1 MTPDILNLA
10 NEVRLLFHQ
19 LVESG
24 EALHSGEPITM
35 GMRAVLEYLL
45 HNGASTVPDIAR
57 NRHVTR
63 QHIQILVNDLIEHD
77 AVELA
82 DNPAHKRSSLVT
94 LTRAGKQGIQRMKK
108 REVRFFDDLDLE
120 VSQSELRRAAKTL
133 QSLRESL
140 GERS

>member
-1 MTPDILNLA
+1 MTTDILNLT

-24 EALHSGEPITM
+24 EALHEAEPITM

-45 HNGASTVPDIAR
+45 DSGSSTVPDIAR

-63 QHIQILVNDLIEHD
+63 QHIQVLVNDLIEHG

-82 DNPAHKRSSLVT
+82 DNPAHKRSSLVA
-94 LTRAGKQGIQRMKK
+94 LTRKGKQTIQRMKV
-108 REVRFFDDLDLE
+108 REDRFFAELGPAA
-120 VSQSELRRAAKTL
+120 SQTELRRAAKTL
-133 QSLRESL
+133 RLVREAL
-140 GERS
+140 GETQ